1 MNWGRKL
8 IGFRSRTGWKMFLA
22 SLFYT
27 FLILFL
33 LSFMLPESE
42 VITNIAATGVFI
54 SILALIVGLIKPK
67 LVLPRVQYQS
77 RRKVLYTYIYLFLFC
92 FFMVGLLGETQV
104 VEPSKTNEKSTEMLA
119 AAEEKVEKQKA
130 LEEKAKEQE
139 AERKAQEEAA
149 AKQEA
154 ERKAQEEAA
163 AKQEAE
169 REAQEQA
176 AAKQEAERK
185 AQEEAAAKQE
195 AERKAQ
201 EQAAAKQ
208 EAERKAQEHAA
219 AKQEAERKAQEQA
232 AAKQEAE
239 RKAQTAK
246 SSGTSGNGEAF
257 VNDPSDDKESNLSC
271 KGQIKGNMN
280 SKIYHMPGGA
290 YYDKTQDDIQW
301 FCSPKEAEK
310 AGFRASKR

>member
-1 MNWGRKL
+1 
-8 IGFRSRTGWKMFLA
+8 MFLA

-27 FLILFL
+27 FLILLL
-33 LSFMLPESE
+33 LSFILPESE
-42 VITNIAATGVFI
+42 IISNIAATGVFI

-67 LVLPRVQYQS
+67 LVLPMVQYQS
-77 RRKVLYTYIYLFLFC
+77 RRKVLYTYIYLFFIC
-92 FFMVGLLGETQV
+92 IFMVGFSGEAQV
-104 VEPSKTNEKSTEMLA
+104 AEPTKTKEKSAEMLA
-119 AAEEKVEKQKA
+119 AAEDKKDKQIA
-130 LEEKAKEQE
+130 LEEKDKEDE
-139 AERKAQEEAA
+139 KLKVQEEAD
-149 AKQEA
+149 K
-154 ERKAQEEAA
+154 K
-163 AKQEAE
+163 EAE

-176 AAKQEAERK
+176 AAKQETERK
-185 AQEEAAAKQE
+185 AQEQAAAKQETERKAQEQAAAKQE

-208 EAERKAQEHAA
+208 EAERKAQE
-219 AKQEAERKAQEQA
+219 QA

-239 RKAQTAK
+239 RKTQTAK
-246 SSGTSGNGEAF
+246 QSTGTSGNGEAF

-301 FCSPKEAEK
+301 FCSPEEAEK
-310 AGFRASKR
+310 AGFRASQR

>member
-1 MNWGRKL
+1 
-8 IGFRSRTGWKMFLA
+8 MFLA
-22 SLFYT
+22 SLIYT

-42 VITNIAATGVFI
+42 VITNIATTGVFI
-54 SILALIVGLIKPK
+54 SILALIVGLIKPR
-67 LVLPRVQYQS
+67 LVLPMVHYQT
-77 RRKVLYTYIYLFLFC
+77 RKKVLYTYIYLFLIC
-92 FFMVGLLGETQV
+92 FFMVGFLGETQV
-104 VEPSKTNEKSTEMLA
+104 VEPSKTKEKSTEMLA
-119 AAEEKVEKQKA
+119 AAEDKKDK
-130 LEEKAKEQE
+130 EKAKEDE
-139 AERKAQEEAA
+139 KL
-149 AKQEA
+149 K
-154 ERKAQEEAA
+154 
-163 AKQEAE
+163 
-169 REAQEQA
+169 AQEQA
-176 AAKQEAERK
+176 AAKQEAQRK
-185 AQEEAAAKQE
+185 AQEQAAAKQEADRKAQEQAAAKQE

-208 EAERKAQEHAA
+208 EAERKAQEQAA

-246 SSGTSGNGEAF
+246 QSSGTSGNGEAF

-301 FCSPKEAEK
+301 FCSPEEAEK
-310 AGFRASKR
+310 AGFRASQR

>member
-1 MNWGRKL
+1 M
-8 IGFRSRTGWKMFLA
+8 
-22 SLFYT
+22 
-27 FLILFL
+27 
-33 LSFMLPESE
+33 
-42 VITNIAATGVFI
+42 
-54 SILALIVGLIKPK
+54 IKPK
-67 LVLPRVQYQS
+67 LVLPWVHYQT

-92 FFMVGLLGETQV
+92 FFMVGLIGETQV
-104 VEPSKTNEKSTEMLA
+104 VEPSKTNGKSTEMLA
-119 AAEEKVEKQKA
+119 AAEDKVEKQKA
-130 LEEKAKEQE
+130 LEEKAKEQEAEREAQEEAAAKQE

-169 REAQEQA
+169 R
-176 AAKQEAERK
+176 K

-201 EQAAAKQ
+201 EQ
-208 EAERKAQEHAA
+208 AA

-301 FCSPKEAEK
+301 FCSPEEAEK

>member
-1 MNWGRKL
+1 
-8 IGFRSRTGWKMFLA
+8 MFLA

-27 FLILFL
+27 FLILLL
-33 LSFMLPESE
+33 LSLILPESE
-42 VITNIAATGVFI
+42 IISNIAATGVFI
-54 SILALIVGLIKPK
+54 SILALIVGLIKPR
-67 LVLPRVQYQS
+67 LVLPMVHFQT
-77 RRKVLYTYIYLFLFC
+77 RRKVLYTYIYLFFIC
-92 FFMVGLLGETQV
+92 FFMVGFLGEAQV
-104 VEPSKTNEKSTEMLA
+104 AEPTKTKEKATEMLA
-119 AAEEKVEKQKA
+119 AAEDKKDKQIA
-130 LEEKAKEQE
+130 LEEKDKEDE
-139 AERKAQEEAA
+139 KLKVQEEAD
-149 AKQEA
+149 K
-154 ERKAQEEAA
+154 K
-163 AKQEAE
+163 EAE

-176 AAKQEAERK
+176 AAKQETERK
-185 AQEEAAAKQE
+185 AQEQAAAKQE

-208 EAERKAQEHAA
+208 EAERKAQEQAATKQEAERKTQEQAA

-239 RKAQTAK
+239 RKTQTSK
-246 SSGTSGNGEAF
+246 QSTGTSGNGEAF

-301 FCSPKEAEK
+301 FCSPEEAEK
-310 AGFRASKR
+310 AGFRASQR

>member
-1 MNWGRKL
+1 
-8 IGFRSRTGWKMFLA
+8 MFLA
-22 SLFYT
+22 SLIYT

-42 VITNIAATGVFI
+42 VITNIATTGVFI
-54 SILALIVGLIKPK
+54 SILALIVGLIKPR
-67 LVLPRVQYQS
+67 LVLPMVHYQT
-77 RRKVLYTYIYLFLFC
+77 RKKVLYTYIYLFLIC
-92 FFMVGLLGETQV
+92 FFMVGFLGETQV
-104 VEPSKTNEKSTEMLA
+104 VEPSKTKEKSTEMLA
-119 AAEEKVEKQKA
+119 AAEDKKDK
-130 LEEKAKEQE
+130 EKAKEDE
-139 AERKAQEEAA
+139 KL
-149 AKQEA
+149 K
-154 ERKAQEEAA
+154 
-163 AKQEAE
+163 
-169 REAQEQA
+169 AQEQA
-176 AAKQEAERK
+176 AAKQEAQRK
-185 AQEEAAAKQE
+185 AQEQAAAKQE

-208 EAERKAQEHAA
+208 EAERKAQEQAA

-239 RKAQTAK
+239 RKAQEQAAAKQEADRKAQEQAAAKQEAERKAQTAK
-246 SSGTSGNGEAF
+246 QSSGTSGNGEAF

-301 FCSPKEAEK
+301 FCSPEEAEK
-310 AGFRASKR
+310 AGFRASQR